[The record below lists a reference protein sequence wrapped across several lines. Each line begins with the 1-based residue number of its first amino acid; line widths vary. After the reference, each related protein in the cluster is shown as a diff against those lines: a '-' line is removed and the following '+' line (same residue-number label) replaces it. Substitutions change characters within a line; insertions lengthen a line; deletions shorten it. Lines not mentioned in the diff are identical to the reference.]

1 MTEEIKGDPGVTV
14 ELKNTIE
21 KTNWWNDSRRD
32 DREKKKKS
40 VKSIELTQSIELLS
54 LNKGEENEKS
64 QRSVVPSPTSSSLPP
79 GAEALL

>member
-1 MTEEIKGDPGVTV
+1 MKKQIGGMTV
-14 ELKNTIE
+14 EEMIAK
-21 KTNWWNDSRRD
+21 
-32 DREKKKKS
+32 KKKKS

-64 QRSVVPSPTSSSLPP
+64 QRSVVPGPTSSSLPP